1 MTEITR
7 RGLGL
12 SALAAGGALAAAP
25 KGLPRRKLGKTGL
38 EVSVL
43 GIGTGFLGR
52 PEVSQDEVT
61 SILDAA
67 LEAGINYIDTA
78 PIYGLAERRLGEAL
92 KGRREKFVLV
102 TKSEATSARDANWYV
117 RESLMKLKT
126 DYLDV
131 VHIHNVGLTDRYPSI
146 DSLLGPSGALSAL
159 IRLREK
165 GVVRHIGMTTHLRP
179 RRAYPVIAT
188 GEIELVMCAANFV
201 DRHTYNFEGT
211 VFEEARKR
219 GLGLVAMKILGG
231 RQGKGARLSGPEH
244 YEDAVRYAL
253 GIPGLSVAIMGVK
266 SVAELRQAVETVK
279 NYRPFTAEELTR
291 LEEKGKRMAAEWGE
305 LRGPVAA
312 D

>member
-12 SALAAGGALAAAP
+12 SALAVGGAWAAAS
-25 KGLPRRKLGKTGL
+25 KGLPRRPLGKTGL
-38 EVSVL
+38 EVSIL
-43 GIGTGFLGR
+43 GIGTGSLGR
-52 PEVSQDEVT
+52 PEVSQDEVNRV
-61 SILDAA
+61 LDAA
-67 LEAGINYIDTA
+67 LEAGVNYIDTA
-78 PIYGLAERRLGEAL
+78 PIYGMAERRLGEAL

-146 DSLLGPSGALSAL
+146 DSLLGPNGALSAL
-159 IRLREK
+159 LKLKEK

-188 GEIELVMCAANFV
+188 GDIEVVMCAANFV

-211 VFEEARKR
+211 VFEEARRR
-219 GLGLVAMKILGG
+219 GLGIVAMKILGG
-231 RQGKGARLSGPEH
+231 RQGKGARLSAPEH

-253 GIPGLSVAIMGVK
+253 SIPGLSVAIMGVK
-266 SVAELRQAVETVK
+266 SAAELRRAVETVK
-279 NYRPFTAEELTR
+279 NYRPFTPEELTR

-305 LRGPVAA
+305 LRGPVKA